1 MLSNLMLCELCK
13 KKIYQKT
20 VYCAYDIKCCS
31 IYCQKSI
38 INLNKLN
45 KKHYYFNQ
53 ECINKKTIQLL
64 RKYVVKKVMKIREKK
79 QLNRNIYDYLKI
91 YSLLEL

>member
-1 MLSNLMLCELCK
+1 MLSNLMLCELV
-13 KKIYQKT
+13 KKINQKT
-20 VYCAYDIKCCS
+20 VYFAYDIKCCS
-31 IYCQKSI
+31 VYCQKSI

-64 RKYVVKKVMKIREKK
+64 RKYLIKKVMKIREK
-79 QLNRNIYDYLKI
+79 LVNRNIYDYLKI